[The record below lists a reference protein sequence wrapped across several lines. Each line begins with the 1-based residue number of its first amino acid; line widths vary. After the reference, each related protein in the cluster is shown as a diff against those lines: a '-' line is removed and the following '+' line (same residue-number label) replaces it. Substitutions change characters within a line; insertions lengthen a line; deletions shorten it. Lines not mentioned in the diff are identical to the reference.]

1 MPYSHSVNETKS
13 SPNELTEFNAAN
25 STENLRELI
34 PDSTQVGQT
43 QRYERLCDAI
53 QDYVNDSDD
62 AYDLIADVKR
72 ALYELQD
79 YYNTQLHKVE
89 DSIVSVHSEQ
99 HHLLYSDKI
108 KDVTNSRRDW
118 DDFWYNEQEEE
129 EPLEHTSEGC

>member
-1 MPYSHSVNETKS
+1 M
-13 SPNELTEFNAAN
+13 
-25 STENLRELI
+25 
-34 PDSTQVGQT
+34 
-43 QRYERLCDAI
+43 
-53 QDYVNDSDD
+53 
-62 AYDLIADVKR
+62 KR

-129 EPLEHTSEGC
+129 PLEHTSEGC